1 MERVADNEPGLNP
14 LVTAAGSLEETPLP
28 TLLISMA
35 ERGDT
40 GLVRI
45 EAVGDIWLYS
55 GRLYLAM
62 SSSSPELAAV
72 LFDCRLGSMEDIGR
86 ALRSRTDDAVGS
98 ALNLLLDQ
106 HPDSTDRVQRLLHE
120 YNLNA
125 LFEMLVPSSAPYRL
139 ELDLIHPLGPRFA
152 EETAT
157 VIDKAKQRM
166 DIWRRIAAR
175 IPSTNAVFRLAGALP
190 AQLDERLV
198 SADEWRFLSRL
209 NGNNTVADVINQTG
223 ESAFRVCS
231 SLYRLLLENVIEEAQ
246 PI

>member
-1 MERVADNEPGLNP
+1 MERVADNERGRNP
-14 LVTAAGSLEETPLP
+14 LAAAQGSLDETPLP
-28 TLLISMA
+28 TLLVSMA

-45 EAVGDIWLYS
+45 EAVGELWLHT

-62 SSSSPELAAV
+62 SSSSPELGAV
-72 LFDCRLGSMEDIGR
+72 LFDCRLGSTEDIGG
-86 ALRSRTDDAVGS
+86 ALQSRTHDSGS
-98 ALNLLLDQ
+98 ALDVLLDQ
-106 HPDSTDRVQRLLHE
+106 HPESTDRVQRLLHE

-125 LFEMLVPSSAPYRL
+125 LFEMLVPGSAVYRI
-139 ELDLIHPLGPRFA
+139 ESDLTHPLGPRFA
-152 EETAT
+152 EETVT
-157 VIDKAKQRM
+157 LIDKAKQRM
-166 DIWRRIAAR
+166 DIWRRIAVR
-175 IPSTNAVFRLAGALP
+175 IPSTGAVFRLAGALP
-190 AQLDERLV
+190 AQVDERMV

-246 PI
+246 AI